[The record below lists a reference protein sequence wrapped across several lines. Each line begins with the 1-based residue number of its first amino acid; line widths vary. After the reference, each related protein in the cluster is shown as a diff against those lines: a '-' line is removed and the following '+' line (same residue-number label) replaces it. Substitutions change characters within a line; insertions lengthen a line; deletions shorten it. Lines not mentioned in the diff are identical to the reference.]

1 MSPTNVAKRPFLAVY
16 DYGQGGLW
24 CYISARSELEIAERY
39 PQLKVVEETPLWLTK
54 EHSETL
60 ERHDI
65 DEAPSG
71 WLASL
76 GKELP

>member
-1 MSPTNVAKRPFLAVY
+1 MSTTNLGKRPFLAVY

-24 CYISARSELEIAERY
+24 CYISARSAVEITERY
-39 PQLKVVEETPLWLTK
+39 PQLRVVEAVPAWLTK
-54 EHSETL
+54 EHSDKL

-71 WLASL
+71 WLATL
-76 GKELP
+76 GRALP